1 MSPGQVRVHFERMV
15 KELPEGRATIVR
27 INPTPVDCDPAT
39 TTSVIHIYDGTLT
52 ALQKIDAMLRESS

>member
-1 MSPGQVRVHFERMV
+1 MV

-39 TTSVIHIYDGTLT
+39 TTSVIHLYDGTLT
-52 ALQKIDAMLRESS
+52 ALQKIDAMLRE